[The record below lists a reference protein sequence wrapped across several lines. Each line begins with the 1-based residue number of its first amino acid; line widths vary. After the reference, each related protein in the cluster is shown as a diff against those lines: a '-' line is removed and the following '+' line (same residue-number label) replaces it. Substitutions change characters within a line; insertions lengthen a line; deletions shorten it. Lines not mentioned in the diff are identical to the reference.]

1 MSEAVDGDSVETVP
15 DSCGKSSIIYPTTP
29 SSGLVGL
36 SGAAGDFGDVDL
48 ESSSS
53 FLDEHQDL
61 ERQGSGLKSKKLI
74 SDGEISNLSQR
85 QCELIDLDNHLENST
100 NKLNSLKR
108 ELANKMKENLSVRCQ
123 LDDVPV
129 QTELIQY
136 ERRFSELYAQIQEK
150 HHLTRRHYATYNALL
165 EIKELMLKEASLL
178 NSINLQFKNAMTT
191 PSGRSKFLDSME
203 VIVKGAKHKLEK
215 AERDLLAE
223 QKACEALKEKHTSA
237 VAEQRH
243 FSSLLNT
250 FQDEFKNF
258 CNFLEIN
265 TVLNII

>member
-1 MSEAVDGDSVETVP
+1 MSEAVDGDSAETVP
-15 DSCGKSSIIYPTTP
+15 DSCGHSSIIYPTTP

-36 SGAAGDFGDVDL
+36 GGAAGDSSDEDL

-61 ERQGSGLKSKKLI
+61 ERQGSGLESKKLI
-74 SDGEISNLSQR
+74 NDDEISNLNRR
-85 QCELIDLDNHLENST
+85 QCEPIDLDSHIKNST
-100 NKLNSLKR
+100 NKLNSLKT
-108 ELANKMKENLSVRCQ
+108 ELATKMKENLSVRWQ
-123 LDDVPV
+123 LDDAPV

-178 NSINLQFKNAMTT
+178 NSINLQFKDAMTT
-191 PSGRSKFLDSME
+191 PSGRYKFLDSME

-215 AERDLLAE
+215 AERGLLAE
-223 QKACEALKEKHTSA
+223 QKACESLKEKHTSA

-243 FSSLLNT
+243 FSSLLHT
-250 FQDEFKNF
+250 FQDACAEYER
-258 CNFLEIN
+258 LLQLSS
-265 TVLNII
+265 T